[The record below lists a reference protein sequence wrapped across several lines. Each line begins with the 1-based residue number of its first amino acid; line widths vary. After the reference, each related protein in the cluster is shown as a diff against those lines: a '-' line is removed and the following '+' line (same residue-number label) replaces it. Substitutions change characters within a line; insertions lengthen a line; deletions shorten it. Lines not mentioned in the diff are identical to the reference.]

1 MKFPEYERSVYISAI
16 LPLGLEKNEF
26 DGSTPTVAAAQ
37 KSTLERTSES
47 AEKAAIS
54 THPVAVQPS
63 PKNQSTDHMHSPMG
77 SPPINPRDIP
87 LEHCGGTRD
96 PRDQPRDV
104 RDKLL
109 GKDVRDRD
117 LSGSEAMD
125 SYEEKR
131 EGKRDLADGN
141 EPGGGER
148 FRSRSKSALQEDD
161 KDRSN
166 DGRGDRADKA
176 RDKDLWGEKRSE
188 DAEKAKEA
196 DRDREA
202 VEKTSPRE
210 LGRKRGDSFTKSF
223 SPHRSPS
230 PGAQRKQSPS
240 LRTTRIKS
248 PDSTAHLPDE
258 TEPGWDILHFSLCF
272 SCKLFRTNTVLKC
285 KFFYALTSPYVASN
299 CVTFLEIWHYVRSAT
314 VLKSFILFCF
324 ETIQKIWHFET
335 WMRHMHIQWHN

>member
-1 MKFPEYERSVYISAI
+1 MNILALKSNVILEIKCPEYEWFVRISAI
-16 LPLGLEKNEF
+16 LPLGLEKHEF
-26 DGSTPTVAAAQ
+26 DGSTPVVAAAQ
-37 KSTLERTSES
+37 KSTLERASES
-47 AEKAAIS
+47 AEKAAVL
-54 THPVAVQPS
+54 THPVVVQPS
-63 PKNQSTDHMHSPMG
+63 PKNQPTDHMHSPMG

-104 RDKLL
+104 RDKVL
-109 GKDVRDRD
+109 GKDTRDRD
-117 LSGSEAMD
+117 LVSSEALD

-131 EGKRDLADGN
+131 EGKRDSSDGN
-141 EPGGGER
+141 EPGGGEH
-148 FRSRSKSALQEDD
+148 FRSRTKSVLQEDD
-161 KDRSN
+161 KERNN

-176 RDKDLWGEKRSE
+176 RDKDLWGEKRLE
-188 DAEKAKEA
+188 DVEKAKEA

-202 VEKTSPRE
+202 VEKMSPRE

-258 TEPGWDILHFSLCF
+258 TEPGWDILRF
-272 SCKLFRTNTVLKC
+272 SCK
-285 KFFYALTSPYVASN
+285 S
-299 CVTFLEIWHYVRSAT
+299 FL
-314 VLKSFILFCF
+314 ILF
-324 ETIQKIWHFET
+324 
-335 WMRHMHIQWHN
+335 